1 VIGLHHTSLIA
12 ACLTAAIGL
21 MAPVRAQEAAAAA
34 DPASASAS
42 AATAASTASAEPD
55 LVKGRRAFSR
65 NCTVCHGLS
74 GEGGLGPPLKGI
86 TTRLS
91 ADEITHQLKNPR
103 GSMPRLY
110 PAPIDDRLLADLLAY
125 LQQLR

>member
-1 VIGLHHTSLIA
+1 MIGLHHTSLIA

-34 DPASASAS
+34 GPASAS
-42 AATAASTASAEPD
+42 ASAEPD

-91 ADEITHQLKNPR
+91 ADEITHQLKSPR

-110 PAPIDDRLLADLLAY
+110 PAPIDDRLLVDLLAY